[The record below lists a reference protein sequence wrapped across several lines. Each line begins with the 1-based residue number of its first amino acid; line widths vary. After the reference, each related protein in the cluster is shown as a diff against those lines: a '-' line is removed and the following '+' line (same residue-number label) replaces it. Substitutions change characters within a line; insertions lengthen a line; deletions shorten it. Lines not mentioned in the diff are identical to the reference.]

1 MLDAIKKF
9 FSDLTDDEAPP
20 KFGDDDYR
28 LAAAALLIHVISVDG
43 DISEVERDK
52 LRALITAR
60 FALDDADSDAL
71 IAAATAAERDA
82 IDMYRFT
89 NKLKRA
95 LDEDGRRKIVEM
107 MWQIVYADGRL
118 NEFEDNV
125 IWRAADLLGIST
137 RQRTELRKRVG
148 SAFPKTP
155 TPNP

>member
-1 MLDAIKKF
+1 MLNAIKKF
-9 FSDLTDDEAPP
+9 FADLSDDEAAP
-20 KFGDDDYR
+20 KFAADDYR

-43 DISEVERDK
+43 DISDAERDK
-52 LRALITAR
+52 LRALITSQ
-60 FALDDADSDAL
+60 FALDDADTDAL
-71 IAAATAAERDA
+71 IEAAIAAERDA

-95 LDEDGRRKIVEM
+95 LDEEGRRKIVEM

-137 RQRTELRKRVG
+137 RDRVELRRQVAG
-148 SAFPKTP
+148 ERSSDSETAR
-155 TPNP
+155 